1 MSHQHPVDEN
11 TQLNLVLKVLNINLI
26 LEALSELPYKKS
38 EGLIKEIMRQAEVQM
53 HPQEEEAEE
62 ETEEEEAEEKE

>member
-62 ETEEEEAEEKE
+62 EEEKEAEEKE

>member
-62 ETEEEEAEEKE
+62 ETEKEAEEKE